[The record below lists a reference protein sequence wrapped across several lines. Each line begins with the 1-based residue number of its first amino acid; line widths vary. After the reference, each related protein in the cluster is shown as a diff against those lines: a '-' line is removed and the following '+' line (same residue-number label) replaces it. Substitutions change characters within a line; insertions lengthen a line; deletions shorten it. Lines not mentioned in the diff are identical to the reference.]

1 MHICVPMFWGT
12 QKFFSFVYQK
22 RKKNRSGTTSVVVA
36 EKTLDFVA
44 FLRNNRNYLIIRCDY
59 FYLGDALRSE

>member
-1 MHICVPMFWGT
+1 MFAYPCFGVR
-12 QKFFSFVYQK
+12 KSFFSYVCQK

-44 FLRNNRNYLIIRCDY
+44 FFRNNRNYLIIRFDY

>member
-1 MHICVPMFWGT
+1 MYICVPLFWGT
-12 QKFFSFVYQK
+12 QKFFSYVYQK
-22 RKKNRSGTTSVVVA
+22 RKKNRFGTTSVVVA

-44 FLRNNRNYLIIRCDY
+44 FLRNNRNYWIIRCDY